1 MIDHITPAKLTEA
14 IKYNNGGKVIPSDVK
29 AELDE
34 FHQAM
39 SASTSEED
47 RAFFQ
52 KAIDNINSQYVDISP
67 EEVQS
72 ESGESSQMLTGG
84 NWFKNHPDKMLGQI
98 RIDKDRFGKEVR
110 VLVGDISLIDN
121 IDAPLNFE
129 GSDQGISI
137 GISTQKDPL
146 SAQIKST
153 EVKNLIETLIDQSN
167 ISIGQKIVNKNK
179 KKSKKSDEEPS
190 GPVLQINDYKK
201 VYQSLNPNISNEELK
216 AYLWYKDS
224 IGQRLSNEWYEMA
237 EGEGFGYT
245 IYKESEQ
252 NAWVNDG
259 ILFYYDGKLLPLP
272 IYASGNIYEKVNR
285 LIKVSENSGQ
295 DIEYIKSKYG
305 EAVLKNQIQV
315 LNNAFSKVYGE
326 RLVIT
331 GNMEGNSLILK
342 PTSEFARTFM
352 IDHTESNESFRW
364 WKTGKLGRP
373 AFDMTNGSEYKKE
386 DFEQLSLTHAFCLWM
401 AQTRDTLELKG
412 NISYIDIIYF
422 YIDKRTKQAPAG
434 ATEREKAEFKAA
446 LERTKAKSA
455 SEGIRLF
462 NEFLYKELDLNLKL
476 QIETSWNSKFNNYLK
491 PDYNKIPVAF
501 NITNDFFGEMP
512 FEVKPEKREAVSF
525 IFNEGS
531 GCLAYDVGVGKSLSA
546 IMIME
551 QFIVAGYAKRPFLVI
566 PNQTYKQWLSE
577 IKNALPHRKV
587 NALYN
592 LSADYIAEVMDENNE
607 IKAVDEGS
615 ITVLTEEGFLKLGF
629 SEQTENELMDGLY
642 EILNQGM
649 DEADEKDFSKF
660 YEKLEKLIG
669 KGLKGGVVE
678 IEKLKLDFMCVD
690 EAHSMK
696 KVFTS
701 IKSQKKEGSDKDS
714 KVKDYSLSA
723 GLPSSIALKGFMLG
737 HYILKNNNYRNIL
750 LLTATPFTNSP
761 LEVFSMLSMVA
772 YHHLK
777 DMGISNINSFFDQY
791 IDVNTELTINHKMQP
806 QYKQVVK
813 GFNNLASL
821 QKIIFRFFNYKT
833 GEDVGVVRP
842 NKIVIPHT
850 KTLVNGSVAS
860 LPIDAQI
867 SSHIE
872 MTELQKRLM
881 SEVIAYAEGKG
892 SLRSGSESDEED
904 DEEEDGMSGEASV
917 FTEDTLSDKEKA
929 GVRALKAMNHSRNI
943 AVSPYMYTLS
953 GLKPPTYKEFI
964 KSSPKLEYVTECIKS
979 VKKYH
984 EKNNEPVSGQVIYL
998 VRGVKYFELIK
1009 QYLIYEC
1016 GFKDHEVAMITGQM
1030 KTEDKRYVQDS
1041 FLGRRWNNITQDYD
1055 TLEDAE
1061 RVKILIG
1068 SSAIK
1073 EGMNLQTKS
1082 SVLYD
1087 CIVDWNPTDALQV
1100 QGRIWRQKNEFKNVR
1115 IVIPLTIDSIDI
1127 FMYQK
1132 LEEKTAR
1139 INSIWSVDNKSVF
1152 KLDEINPEDI
1162 KMALIKDPKII
1173 AGLEIET
1180 KGVQIRDDISS
1191 NEQVIKRLEEF
1202 KDYQDNIEARK
1213 DDVDAVLK
1221 RFAPSKL
1228 TLDFNAKINYLIGV
1242 YKAELP
1248 KDGEGRVMLPQ
1259 GARERDYIEEY
1270 GEKGISPYQK
1280 PFKQYWWADL
1290 LGWKRHIEKEKKD
1303 LLASR
1308 NIDEKKIDVY
1318 IKKYK
1323 NNIEDLG
1330 KKLIDLK
1337 SEKYISKRVEEIN
1350 EKRANEKFELK
1361 SIPTLV
1367 GEFSTLNNLLSVKY
1381 PKSPKGS
1388 PILKYDESVF
1398 LNENGLPKIDKE
1410 TIAKLTQ
1417 LSEAQPQTKAFYV
1430 DENGNYTDER
1440 QLLHLDIIN
1449 KFKKD
1454 VYCIQQD
1461 QPIAILTGGPPASG
1475 KSTFLKTYSPYL
1487 ADDQIMKVD
1496 ADAIRA
1502 MLPEYQGWNSAAT
1515 HLETKDIVNTLL
1527 TDKEIGIPCK
1537 YDIIYDGTMN
1547 RVANYE
1553 PLIGTLKRLGYKIYI
1568 VYMDKVPY
1576 KDVVDRMLHRYQTSK
1591 DHRFVPID
1599 VIDDFFTK
1607 GKDALHQLKSKVD
1620 GYMVIDASDKEY
1632 RILEKGGEDLP
1643 TQRNYVAIGEK
1654 NKAGKLVAKLIQASH
1669 LLK

>member
-1 MIDHITPAKLTEA
+1 MIDHITPAHLSEA

-29 AELDE
+29 AELEE

-39 SASTSEED
+39 AATSSEED

-52 KAIDNINSQYVDISP
+52 KAIDNIMSQYVDIEP
-67 EEVQS
+67 EQVES
-72 ESGESSQMLTGG
+72 ESGETSQILTGS

-98 RIDKDRFGKEVR
+98 RIDRDRFGKEIR
-110 VLVGDISLIDN
+110 VLVGDISLIES
-121 IDAPLNFE
+121 IDAPLNFK
-129 GSDQGISI
+129 GSDPGVSI
-137 GISTQKDPL
+137 GISTQKAPIDKQVK
-146 SAQIKST
+146 SVDIKDF
-153 EVKNLIETLIDQSN
+153 IEDIIDQSN
-167 ISIGQKIVNKNK
+167 INIGQKIVNKK
-179 KKSKKSDEEPS
+179 KKQSKKNDEEPS
-190 GPVLQINDYKK
+190 GPILQINDYKK
-201 VYQSLNPNISNEELK
+201 VYESLNKNISNEELK

-237 EGEGFGYT
+237 EGEGNGYT
-245 IYKESEQ
+245 IYNEPEL

-259 ILFYYDGKLLPLP
+259 ILFYYDGKLLPFP
-272 IYASGNIYEKVNR
+272 IYASGNIYEKISR
-285 LIKVSENSGQ
+285 LIKAGENSGQ
-295 DIEYIKSKYG
+295 DANIIKEKYG

-315 LNNAFSKVYGE
+315 LNNAYSKVYSD
-326 RLVIT
+326 RLVLS
-331 GNMEGNSLILK
+331 GNTEGNSLILK

-352 IDHTESNESFRW
+352 IDHTESNESFKW
-364 WKTGKLGRP
+364 WKYGKLDRP
-373 AFDMTNGSEYKKE
+373 AFDMTNGPDYKKTE
-386 DFEQLSLTHAFCLWM
+386 FEQLSLTHAFCLWM
-401 AQTRDTLELKG
+401 AQTRDTLELHG
-412 NISYIDIIYF
+412 NISYLDIIYF
-422 YIDKRTKQAPAG
+422 YIDKRTKQAPAN
-434 ATEREKAEFKAA
+434 ATEREKALFRAA

-462 NEFLYKELDLNLKL
+462 NEFLFKELDLNQKV
-476 QIETSWNSKFNNYLK
+476 QIETSWNSRFNNYLK
-491 PDYNKIPVAF
+491 PDYSKIPVAF
-501 NITNDFFGEMP
+501 NITNDFFGEVP

-551 QFIVAGYAKRPFLVI
+551 QFIVAGYCKRPFLVI

-592 LSADYIAEVMDENNE
+592 FSPDYIAEVMDENNE

-615 ITVLTEEGFLKLGF
+615 ITVMTEEGFLKLGF
-629 SEQTENELMDGLY
+629 TEQTENELMDGLY

-649 DEADEKDFSKF
+649 DDAKEKQISQF

-669 KGLKGGVVE
+669 KGLKGSIIE

-714 KVKDYSLSA
+714 KVKDYTLSA
-723 GLPSSIALKGFMLG
+723 GLPSSIALKGFMIG

-777 DMGISNINSFFDQY
+777 EMGISNINNFFDQY

-842 NKIVIPHT
+842 NKVVIPHT
-850 KTLVNGSVAS
+850 KTMLNGSVAP
-860 LPIDAQI
+860 LPLDAQI
-867 SSHIE
+867 SSSLE

-881 SEVIAYAEGKG
+881 NQVIEYAEGKG
-892 SLRSGSESDEED
+892 NLSSGLQDFSEEE
-904 DEEEDGMSGEASV
+904 EEEDGMSGEASI
-917 FTEDTLSDKEKA
+917 FDEETLSEKDKA
-929 GVRALKAMNHSRNI
+929 GVRALKAMNHCRNI
-943 AVSPYMYTLS
+943 AVSPYLYALS
-953 GLKPPTYKEFI
+953 GLKTPTYNEFI

-998 VRGVKYFELIK
+998 VRGVKFFELIK
-1009 QYLIYEC
+1009 DYLIYEC
-1016 GFKDHEVAMITGQM
+1016 GFKAHEVAMITGQM

-1055 TLEDAE
+1055 VLDDSE
-1061 RVKILIG
+1061 RVKVLIG

-1087 CIVDWNPTDALQV
+1087 CVVDWNPTDALQV

-1173 AGLEIET
+1173 AKLEIET
-1180 KGVQIRDDISS
+1180 KGVQINDDISG
-1191 NEQVIKRLEEF
+1191 NEQIIKRLEEF
-1202 KDYQDNIEARK
+1202 KSSLNSIEARK
-1213 DDVDAVLK
+1213 DDVDERLNE
-1221 RFAPSKL
+1221 FAKNKL
-1228 TLDFNAKINYLIGV
+1228 TLDFNAKVNFLVNV
-1242 YKAELP
+1242 YKSELP
-1248 KDGEGRVMLPQ
+1248 KDGEGRVMLRPN
-1259 GARERDYIEEY
+1259 ESHVSYIKEY
-1270 GEKGISPYQK
+1270 GEKGISPYTRPYK
-1280 PFKQYWWADL
+1280 PYWWTDFIAE
-1290 LGWKRHIEKEKKD
+1290 KRHVEKERKD

-1308 NIDEKKIDVY
+1308 NIDENKIDVF
-1318 IKKYK
+1318 IKKIQ
-1323 NNIEDLG
+1323 NTITDLK
-1330 KKLIDLK
+1330 KKLEDLK
-1337 SEKYISKRVEEIN
+1337 SDKYIEKRVEEIN
-1350 EKRANEKFELK
+1350 QKRLSEKFELK

-1367 GEFSTLNNLLSVKY
+1367 AEFATLNNLLSVKY

-1388 PILKYDESVF
+1388 PIMQYDESVF
-1398 LNENGLPKIDKE
+1398 LDSNGVPKIDKE

-1417 LSEAQPQTKAFYV
+1417 LSDAQPQTKAFYV

-1454 VYCIQQD
+1454 VYCILQD

-1515 HLETKDIVNTLL
+1515 HMETKDIVNTLL

-1547 RVANYE
+1547 RVSNYE

-1576 KDVVDRMLHRYQTSK
+1576 KEVVERMLNRYQKSK

-1607 GKDALHQLKSKVD
+1607 GKDALHQLKGKVD
-1620 GYMVIDASDKEY
+1620 GYMVVDASDKEY
-1632 RILEKGGEDLP
+1632 RIIEKGGEDLP

-1654 NKAGKLVAKLIQASH
+1654 NKSGKLVSKLIQASH